1 MNRGLSSG
9 GGTTAQVTPP
19 SLEAN
24 IVMPTYSAHMFWE
37 ASGSIAT
44 SPPSPP
50 VTTGHS
56 APPVNFAVPLS
67 CVPQSIVPS
76 AAMSP

>member
-1 MNRGLSSG
+1 MKRGLASG
-9 GGTTAQVTPP
+9 GPTTAHDSPP
-19 SLEAN
+19 SLDAN
-24 IVMPTYSAHMFWE
+24 IVRNTYSAHMFWE
-37 ASGSIAT
+37 LSGSMAT

-56 APPVNFAVPLS
+56 AAPVNLAVPLS

-76 AAMSP
+76 AEMSP